1 VTTSINVEVVSL
13 IDIMEGT
20 GMNEGKLKRELGK
33 WHGYALM
40 IGGMIGAGIF
50 VVTGE
55 AGAAAG
61 PSVPFGY
68 VVLLPVLLASALSYV
83 IYLSTPL
90 GQSPGG
96 AYIHI
101 SRTFNNHFV
110 GFIFMWF
117 QFIALLGVMAIIAIS
132 FGDYLVALT
141 GNYSTVIYATALI
154 LFFFVLN
161 LIGVKWFGLF
171 QLVMSAIL
179 LVAIVILIVPG
190 LFSVNLT
197 NYQPILPHGIDGFLS
212 ILPSLFFAYFGFEQ
226 LAQAGGEIKDP
237 QKSLPRTMLRGVIIT
252 MAIYF
257 LISFVAFGVLPAEQL
272 AKSKSAML
280 DVASVYLSSAGKWVV
295 TIGIVMAF
303 ATTLNSLIMVVSRIL
318 FSFAEDNAV
327 PTVFAKVNKK
337 YGTPHISLILS
348 TSIVLLLIWTQT
360 MGYLLDVSL
369 QGMFLMYIGHSTAMI
384 ALPFVRK
391 ELFES
396 ALFKPK
402 KPLIIFCGLF
412 SISVLIYFSISM
424 ILSVGTLLLIWGG
437 AGAILFI
444 IGKIQGGLKLKNLV
458 FTTLRR

>member
-1 VTTSINVEVVSL
+1 MS
-13 IDIMEGT
+13 
-20 GMNEGKLKRELGK
+20 EGKLKRELGK

-68 VVLLPVLLASALSYV
+68 VVLLPILLCSALSYL
-83 IYLSTPL
+83 IYLSSPL

-132 FGDYLVALT
+132 FGDYLFALT
-141 GNYSTVIYATALI
+141 SSFSPVIYATALM

-161 LIGVKWFGLF
+161 LLGVKWFGVF

-190 LFSVNLT
+190 LFSVNLS
-197 NYQPILPHGIDGFLS
+197 NYQPMLPNGIDGFIS

-237 QKSLPRTMLRGVIIT
+237 QKSLPKTMLRGVLIT
-252 MAIYF
+252 MTIYF

-303 ATTLNSLIMVVSRIL
+303 ATTLNSLIMVVSRML

-327 PTVFAKVNKK
+327 PTVLAKVNRK
-337 YGTPHISLILS
+337 YGTPHISLILN
-348 TSIVLLLIWTQT
+348 TGIVLALIWTQT
-360 MGYLLDVSL
+360 MGYLLNVSL
-369 QGMFLMYIGHSTAMI
+369 QGMFLMYIGHSIAML

-396 ALFKPK
+396 ALFKPRK
-402 KPLIIFCGLF
+402 SLIILCGLF
-412 SISVLIYFSISM
+412 SISVLAYFSFTM
-424 ILSVGTLLLIWGG
+424 ILSVWKLLLIWGT
-437 AGAILFI
+437 AGALLFV
-444 IGKIQGGLKLKNLV
+444 IGKIQGGWSLKSVALNTLK
-458 FTTLRR
+458 R

>member
-1 VTTSINVEVVSL
+1 
-13 IDIMEGT
+13 
-20 GMNEGKLKRELGK
+20 MNEGKLKRELGK

-68 VVLLPVLLASALSYV
+68 VVLLPILLSSALSYL
-83 IYLSTPL
+83 IYLSSPL

-132 FGDYLVALT
+132 FGDYIFAMTSSL
-141 GNYSTVIYATALI
+141 SPVIYATGLM

-161 LIGVKWFGLF
+161 LLGVKWFGVF

-179 LVAIVILIVPG
+179 LVSIVILIVPG
-190 LFSVNLT
+190 LFSVNLS
-197 NYQPILPHGIDGFLS
+197 NYQPMLPNGIEGFLS

-226 LAQAGGEIKDP
+226 LAQAGGEMKDP
-237 QKSLPRTMLRGVIIT
+237 QKSLPKTMLRGVLIT

-272 AKSKSAML
+272 AKSKSAMI

-303 ATTLNSLIMVVSRIL
+303 ATTLNSLIMVVSRML

-327 PTVFAKVNKK
+327 PTVLAKVNKK
-337 YGTPHISLILS
+337 FGTPHISLILN
-348 TSIVLLLIWTQT
+348 TGIVLILIWSQT
-360 MGYLLDVSL
+360 MGYLLNVSL
-369 QGMFLMYIGHSTAMI
+369 QGMFLMYIGHSIAML

-402 KPLIIFCGLF
+402 KSLIIICGLF
-412 SISVLIYFSISM
+412 SISVLSYFSYSM
-424 ILSVGTLLLIWGG
+424 ILSVYKLLLIWGA
-437 AGAILFI
+437 AGALLFV
-444 IGKIQGGLKLKNLV
+444 IGKMQGGWKLKSILLN
-458 FTTLRR
+458 TLKR